1 MIWYVVLYWYGSYL
15 NVYPTSM
22 VILVNYAECWII
34 VILLNYRHWGDSPTF
49 PASDS
54 KEALGFSL
62 QATCA
67 RHRGPSRRWPFLQS
81 TVAAGLSP
89 QKKHGEHD
97 DKLVMNAYI
106 AAFQR
111 FLTSPHSG
119 AGGGFKHR
127 NGNANSG
134 YSYIY
139 TLSLALYIQY
149 IYIYSI
155 YIFTIYIY
163 IFICTR
169 ICI

>member
-15 NVYPTSM
+15 NVCPTSM

-106 AAFQR
+106 AAFEQIEMGMR
-111 FLTSPHSG
+111 TLVTVT
-119 AGGGFKHR
+119 
-127 NGNANSG
+127 
-134 YSYIY
+134 YIY
-139 TLSLALYIQY
+139 TESRAIYTVYIYIYIQY
-149 IYIYSI
+149 IYIYS
-155 YIFTIYIY
+155 
-163 IFICTR
+163 
-169 ICI
+169 